1 MFGQV
6 LVMRL
11 FRDHGILTQ
20 ICGNHFM
27 VLKAAPPL
35 MAAESHLDH
44 FVDAIGDVVDQV
56 HNSNAFWTEAL
67 GLARRVVNI

>member
-1 MFGQV
+1 
-6 LVMRL
+6 
-11 FRDHGILTQ
+11 
-20 ICGNHFM
+20 M
-27 VLKAAPPL
+27 VLKVAPPL

-44 FVDAIGDVVDQV
+44 FVDAIRSVVDQV